1 MNQDEWHSGL
11 EQQRKRGA
19 ERQRQQRAESAEHVV
34 TPGDTALEFMPCS
47 WCKNEDGLCLSCHHN
62 HAVIEALKQEHKVG
76 EEAIQELQRQHQSIA
91 EIRAQAFREA
101 AEWCGEKQN
110 HFEMKVEAEKVWLS
124 QYELGLD
131 CGTIGAY
138 KNSAA
143 HFTALADKE
152 SGG

>member
-47 WCKNEDGLCLSCHHN
+47 WCKNEDGLCLPCHHN

-101 AEWCGEKQN
+101 AKVVCEHCEKGRHLRTSLRCG
-110 HFEMKVEAEKVWLS
+110 
-124 QYELGLD
+124 YEHTWSSFQKD
-131 CGTIGAY
+131 C
-138 KNSAA
+138 KAA
-143 HFTALADKE
+143 AIHALADKE
-152 SGG
+152 NGG